1 MGFEKLNDT
10 ADVGI
15 IQADF
20 SSGELVAVGYASA
33 VPGKHWFYGTSTAGP
48 NGTSWSGTTPLI
60 GWILKG
66 DPPPLLLLIDMP
78 GFRFRTVINLGAATI
93 TLETAWNAHWLD
105 AWREF
110 QSLLETIGG

>member
-48 NGTSWSGTTPLI
+48 NGTSWSGTTPP
-60 GWILKG
+60 
-66 DPPPLLLLIDMP
+66 D
-78 GFRFRTVINLGAATI
+78 
-93 TLETAWNAHWLD
+93 WLD
-105 AWREF
+105 PQGGSATAPASYRYARI
-110 QSLLETIGG
+110 SLPHSNKPGRRNHHTRNGMERSLAGCLA